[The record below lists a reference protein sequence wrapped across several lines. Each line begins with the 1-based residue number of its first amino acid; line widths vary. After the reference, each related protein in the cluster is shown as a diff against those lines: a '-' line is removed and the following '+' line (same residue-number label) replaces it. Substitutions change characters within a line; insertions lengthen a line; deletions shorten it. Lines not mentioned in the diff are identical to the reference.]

1 MIVRGKIVLTAPGDS
16 NAEILSNA
24 AVRIQGERISEV
36 APWSDLHAR
45 YPREEVIG
53 DGTQLLMP
61 GFVDAHS
68 HARGLSPLRAGL
80 GYDYLELWLPQ
91 TAYLPNPGSYL
102 NALYSG
108 VRHIHSGF
116 TAMHYLPIPR
126 IPLEELKSDIDQG
139 VSALKSTG
147 IRVAFSVSIKDQ
159 NLISYDDDA
168 FLSYLPCHL
177 RNSVKKV
184 SHDEQR
190 AIRREFAEL
199 FSDFF
204 AAYNTACSP
213 VLLGPAGPQ
222 WCSDSLLET
231 VARLAEE
238 HDTRIHL
245 HALQTVYQKA
255 YAERVFRES
264 LIEHLESLR
273 LLSPRLTLG
282 HAVWLDDVD
291 IDRLAERKVSV
302 THHLGC
308 NLNMRNGIAP
318 VGAYLRRGVRV
329 AMGLDDKPF
338 SENEDAFQ
346 EMRLIALLHR
356 GQSPAFT
363 RESLHSWD
371 VLSMATEQAAWVIG
385 LEGCCGRLEPGYCA
399 DMILVDLERVAKP
412 FYASEVDL
420 RDLLLYSGLASDVD
434 TVIVGGRVVMRE
446 RKVLTVDEQAL
457 EREFCAAIT
466 SQMRITKGDN
476 FPTELV
482 GYLRDFYQDWGLS
495 EGRNSR

>member
-1 MIVRGKIVLTAPGDS
+1 
-16 NAEILSNA
+16 
-24 AVRIQGERISEV
+24 
-36 APWSDLHAR
+36 
-45 YPREEVIG
+45 
-53 DGTQLLMP
+53 
-61 GFVDAHS
+61 
-68 HARGLSPLRAGL
+68 
-80 GYDYLELWLPQ
+80 
-91 TAYLPNPGSYL
+91 
-102 NALYSG
+102 
-108 VRHIHSGF
+108 
-116 TAMHYLPIPR
+116 MHYLPIPR
-126 IPLEELKSDIDQG
+126 IPLGELKNDIDQG

-159 NLISYDDDA
+159 NLLSYDDDA

-177 RNSVKKV
+177 RNLVKKV

-190 AIRREFAEL
+190 AIRQEFAEL

-264 LIEHLESLR
+264 LIEHLESLS

-291 IDRLAERKVSV
+291 IDRLADRKVSV

-420 RDLLLYSGLASDVD
+420 RDVLFYSGLASDVE

-457 EREFCAAIT
+457 EREFRAAIT
-466 SQMRITKGDN
+466 SQMRIAKGDN